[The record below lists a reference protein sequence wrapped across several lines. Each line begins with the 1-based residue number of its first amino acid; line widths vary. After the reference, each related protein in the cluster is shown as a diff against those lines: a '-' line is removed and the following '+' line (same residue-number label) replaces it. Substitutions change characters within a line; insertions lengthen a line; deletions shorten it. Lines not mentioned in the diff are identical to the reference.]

1 MRGAIFNALM
11 RKSLCQHP
19 GRNENVSSVRNKRLR
34 EFYRRNCI
42 KIENP
47 YRSNMRHKWPYLRT
61 KMLSVLAK
69 KHFSICTMFSEVQST
84 LSWNFWD
91 RRWCHYLS
99 FVRLNIHLSKV
110 IKTFSQVQLLKCIR
124 PLKLLLLNFGIFSM
138 RKLKIS
144 SHT

>member
-1 MRGAIFNALM
+1 MRGAICNALM

-61 KMLSVLAK
+61 KWYDG
-69 KHFSICTMFSEVQST
+69 ICFCQKTPLHLYHVFWSRIHVKLE
-84 LSWNFWD
+84 FWD
-91 RRWCHYLS
+91 RRCQYYFS
-99 FVRLNIHLSKV
+99 FVRLNKPLSKV
-110 IKTFSQVQLLKCIR
+110 SRIFSQVQLLKCIR
-124 PLKLLLLNFGIFSM
+124 PLKWLLLNFGIF
-138 RKLKIS
+138 
-144 SHT
+144 